1 MNFADGLLRFPG
13 QLARFFLNINTIWGL
28 MILIAFFACVYQH
41 YAATTT
47 VLPADR
53 FREGQNTL
61 LIRIAVPDAGTSDFE
76 YEVTQQAGK
85 LAFKP
90 EDQEENPDQPWL
102 ISARRSNGAV
112 VLKWDH
118 EGFGEYWIAVNGRVA
133 AQGKL
138 ITLKSFQKAA
148 IDKAKWAFEFGL
160 GLVGVFVLFL
170 GLMKVGQDAGI
181 VQLAARVF
189 YPIIRFLFPDVPKD
203 HPASGAILMN
213 FTTTVLGLGNAATPF
228 GLKAM
233 EELQSLNPHKNVATN
248 SQVVLLGYNTAGFAL
263 VPTTL
268 IAARTAAGC
277 RDPFEIIGTCMVAGA
292 VSTITG
298 ITMAKLLGRLPMF
311 SVKSALAESA
321 PPERPVSAKADGS
334 SDSPEEKR

>member
-1 MNFADGLLRFPG
+1 MNFVDGLLKLPG
-13 QLARFFLNINTIWGL
+13 QLARFLLNINTIWGL

-47 VLPADR
+47 VVPADS
-53 FREGQNTL
+53 FREGENAL
-61 LIRIAVPDAGTSDFE
+61 VIRIAVPDAGVTDFE
-76 YEVTQQAGK
+76 YEVTQQNGG
-85 LAFKP
+85 LIIKP
-90 EDQEENPDQPWL
+90 EDQHENPDRPWL
-102 ISARRSNGAV
+102 ISAQRSKGAA
-112 VLKWDH
+112 VLEWDYK
-118 EGFGEYWIAVNGRVA
+118 GFGEYQIAVNGSVV

-138 ITLKSFQKAA
+138 VTLDSFQKAA

-181 VQLAARVF
+181 VQLAARAF
-189 YPIIRFLFPDVPKD
+189 YPLIRFLFPDVPKD
-203 HPASGAILMN
+203 HPANGAILMN
-213 FTTTVLGLGNAATPF
+213 VTTTVLGLGNAATPF

-233 EELQSLNPHKNVATN
+233 EELQSLNRHKNVATD

-263 VPTTL
+263 LPTTL

-277 RDPFEIIGTCMVAGA
+277 SNPFEIIGTCMVAGA

-298 ITMAKLLGRLPMF
+298 ITMAKLLGKLPMF
-311 SVKSALAESA
+311 SVKSSLAESA
-321 PPERPVSAKADGS
+321 PREEPVSSNADGS
-334 SDSPEEKR
+334 SDSAREDR

>member
-1 MNFADGLLRFPG
+1 MNFVDGLLKLPG

-28 MILIAFFACVYQH
+28 MILIAFFACVFQH
-41 YAATTT
+41 YSATTT
-47 VLPADR
+47 VVPAER
-53 FREGQNTL
+53 LQEGENTL
-61 LIRIAVPDAGTSDFE
+61 IIRIAVPDAGSTDFE
-76 YEVTQQAGK
+76 YELTQQAGE
-85 LAFKP
+85 LAIKP
-90 EDQEENPDQPWL
+90 EDQHENPDRPWL

-112 VLKWDH
+112 VLEWDH
-118 EGFGEYWIAVNGRVA
+118 EGFGEYQIAVNGYLA

-138 ITLKSFQKAA
+138 VTFDSFQKAA

-181 VQLAARVF
+181 VQLAARAF
-189 YPIIRFLFPDVPKD
+189 YPIIRFLFPDVPRD
-203 HPASGAILMN
+203 HPANGAILMN

-233 EELQSLNPHKNVATN
+233 EELQSLNPHKNVATD

-277 RDPFEIIGTCMVAGA
+277 SDPFEIIGTCMVAGA

-321 PPERPVSAKADGS
+321 PREEPVSSEADGS
-334 SDSPEEKR
+334 SGSPEEDR